1 MSKFVPLIGVVA
13 FVVVLVYVSGVD
25 DRTPADTTGQQPL
38 SSPSLRFESGN
49 IQTEISDPAA
59 DNGPGIPDH
68 RAEAIEG
75 ISNPMRDQLAD
86 VAQSYRHNA
95 RFPPYSQPLTENDWA
110 ALNPRAFSP
119 AERPLSNAPSL
130 KVSIELPQ
138 YVLDRNHD
146 LPVKVVVASEGDGA
160 NGSSVRATGGHVLIR
175 HSSGNSSAVPLG
187 SAVQQGHVETFFA
200 TIPAAELASFPDAE
214 VTVAAQ
220 LRLSDGQ
227 SATVTAVAQLYQ
239 STANLHYLGSAYVEG
254 AHLVI
259 PAHFEVMSAGFYR
272 VQANLFSESGMPVS
286 HLNATFM
293 LTGAS
298 AIGLLKAH
306 ATTLREKNNPGPYVL
321 TDINVMRMPSA
332 PGEQTRYG
340 SAKQSSYSVAGF
352 PLTSY
357 SNESYEDPAT
367 QQRIKFLEAL
377 GGEGL

>member
-1 MSKFVPLIGVVA
+1 MNKYVPLVGIVA
-13 FVVVLVYVSGVD
+13 FVVALIYVSGVNE
-25 DRTPADTTGQQPL
+25 RTSADTTEQQVI
-38 SSPSLRFESGN
+38 SSPSLRSDSDI
-49 IQTEISDPAA
+49 IQTELNDPAA
-59 DNGPGIPDH
+59 TSEADIPDN
-68 RAEAIEG
+68 RAETIEDF
-75 ISNPMRDQLAD
+75 SNPMQNQLAD
-86 VAQSYRHNA
+86 VAQAYRHNA

-119 AERPLSNAPSL
+119 SERPLANAPSL

-146 LPVKVVVASEGDGA
+146 LPVKIVVASEGDGA
-160 NGSSVRATGGHVLIR
+160 SGSSVRATGGHVLVR

-187 SAVQQGHVETFFA
+187 SAVQQGHVETFLA

-220 LRLSDGQ
+220 LKLSDGQ

-259 PAHFEVMSAGFYR
+259 PAHFEVMSPGFYR
-272 VQANLFSESGMPVS
+272 VQANLFSESGVPVS

-293 LTGAS
+293 LGGAS

-306 ATTLREKNNPGPYVL
+306 ATTLREKNNAGPYVL

-340 SAKQSSYSVAGF
+340 STKQTSYPVAGF

-357 SNESYEDPAT
+357 SDQPYEDPAT
-367 QQRIKFLEAL
+367 QQRIKILEAL
-377 GGEGL
+377 SDEGL